1 MKIKN
6 LFFAAVLIFS
16 FSACRET
23 ANADHGHEHEE
34 GADAHSHEEAEH
46 GHPHDDEGGHM
57 EQEEFKVGQDSLVQ
71 PVKSTHHTHKD
82 GTEHDE
88 HDDL

>member
-6 LFFAAVLIFS
+6 LLFAALLIFS

-23 ANADHGHEHEE
+23 VNEDHGHEHEE
-34 GADAHSHEEAEH
+34 GADAHSHEEEDH

-57 EQEEFKVGQDSLVQ
+57 EQEEFKVGMDTLNN
-71 PVKSTHHTHKD
+71 PEKSDTHTHED
-82 GTEHDE
+82 GAEH
-88 HDDL
+88 HDH